1 MTVQVT
7 PPRMA
12 RAESSRSAR
21 SSRPTRFRASCP
33 ECRGITELGADAF
46 RLAVGRTRERTF
58 YSFTCPE
65 CGAAVRK
72 PAGERIVVALTS
84 AGVRTMRLLAAAGT

>member
-1 MTVQVT
+1 MNAV
-7 PPRMA
+7 
-12 RAESSRSAR
+12 
-21 SSRPTRFRASCP
+21 TRFRASCP
-33 ECRGITELGADAF
+33 ECRGTTELGAEAF

-72 PAGERIVVALTS
+72 PAGERIVDALTG
-84 AGVRTMRLLAAAGT
+84 AGVSTMRLYTGS